1 MHKRKRFLSL
11 GLSLMLAVGSM
22 TVPTLAAEDFTD
34 GTDAAVYESQ
44 NTEIK
49 GKEEDIFTTGIQK
62 ETDFA
67 EDSAEDFSEDSSEN
81 NFTENNSTEDDF
93 TEDDS
98 VLTGRIIKELP
109 DGSVQ
114 VTEGL
119 IPETENEADSD
130 ELFGQY
136 ANQFFYEEDSSTAP
150 ATSIAETV
158 LSGVQQALYEEMK
171 AKITSIAANGG
182 TTKFKITSDLGL
194 RWQTSSSG
202 SWVGQEAS
210 QKFNSLNTSRIITCL
225 LADCPYELYWYE
237 KTDITQWTYNYS
249 VTVSGGKRIAQITD
263 LTVSMPVCSG
273 YAYNRYQVNASM
285 VKTAKNAAANAKY
298 IVNEFKN
305 MSEVKKLIAYKE
317 MICYLTDYNYAAV
330 SGSYRGGYGDPWQL
344 IWVFDGNDST
354 KVVCEGYSK
363 AFQYLCDLS
372 DITCFTVTGE
382 MDGGTGAGAHMW
394 NIVEQNGRYYLADIT
409 NSDEGTAGENGGLFL
424 NTPSYG
430 SLSQGYTYETE
441 NGNIYFRYDQTT
453 RNTYGTGSKSVL
465 QMTKKTYDVDNTTVK
480 PAKPTLSGLSNT
492 SARKLVLTWKKSRNA
507 KGYEIYRR
515 IGTTGSYKK
524 IATVKSGST
533 LKYTNTGLKK
543 GTKYYYRIRAYSY
556 NALGN
561 KVYSGWSAVKSKTS
575 K

>member
-98 VLTGRIIKELP
+98 VLTGRITKELP

-150 ATSIAETV
+150 ATSIAETA

-225 LADCPYELYWYE
+225 LADCPYELY
-237 KTDITQWTYNYS
+237 
-249 VTVSGGKRIAQITD
+249 
-263 LTVSMPVCSG
+263 
-273 YAYNRYQVNASM
+273 
-285 VKTAKNAAANAKY
+285 
-298 IVNEFKN
+298 
-305 MSEVKKLIAYKE
+305 
-317 MICYLTDYNYAAV
+317 
-330 SGSYRGGYGDPWQL
+330 
-344 IWVFDGNDST
+344 
-354 KVVCEGYSK
+354 
-363 AFQYLCDLS
+363 
-372 DITCFTVTGE
+372 
-382 MDGGTGAGAHMW
+382 
-394 NIVEQNGRYYLADIT
+394 
-409 NSDEGTAGENGGLFL
+409 
-424 NTPSYG
+424 
-430 SLSQGYTYETE
+430 
-441 NGNIYFRYDQTT
+441 
-453 RNTYGTGSKSVL
+453 
-465 QMTKKTYDVDNTTVK
+465 
-480 PAKPTLSGLSNT
+480 
-492 SARKLVLTWKKSRNA
+492 
-507 KGYEIYRR
+507 
-515 IGTTGSYKK
+515 
-524 IATVKSGST
+524 
-533 LKYTNTGLKK
+533 
-543 GTKYYYRIRAYSY
+543 
-556 NALGN
+556 
-561 KVYSGWSAVKSKTS
+561 
-575 K
+575 